1 MSETADLSAL
11 RWDEQGL
18 LPAVVQDAHSR
29 AVLMVAWMN
38 AEALRLTL
46 ETGETHFWSRS
57 RGKLWHKGET
67 SGNRQQVTAL
77 SADCDCDTLLVQVE
91 PLGPACHTGAV
102 SCFFRSLG
110 SAAPADLETTPA
122 VTETLRQLWETIES
136 RKQRPPPGS
145 YTAKLFDAGL
155 PRIAQK
161 VGEEAVETIVA
172 AMSEGDERLLSEMA
186 DLIYHCMVLLSA
198 RALDWADLEAEL
210 GRRFK

>member
-1 MSETADLSAL
+1 MSETVDWFAL

-18 LPAVVQDAHSR
+18 LPVVVQDAHSQ

-46 ETGETHFWSRS
+46 ETGETYFWSRS

-67 SGNRQQVTAL
+67 SGNRQPVTAL
-77 SADCDCDTLLVQVE
+77 TVDCDGDTLLVQVE

-110 SAAPADLETTPA
+110 SAAPADPETTPA

-136 RKQRPPPGS
+136 RKQHLPPDS
-145 YTAKLFDAGL
+145 YTAELFEAGL

-172 AMSEGDERLLSEMA
+172 AMSEGDERLVSEMA

-198 RALDWADLEAEL
+198 KALDWADLEAEL
-210 GRRFK
+210 ARRFK